1 LHGLLEDESQEVMIS
16 LLGNIDKI
24 IERYANYEAV
34 KSFNSAD
41 HIRVEHPEV
50 PASNFLKG
58 KEPAISVELIGGQK
72 QSQLSVVNKSKIKRA
87 TTTINDTG
95 LSDDWNSS

>member
-1 LHGLLEDESQEVMIS
+1 MIS

-50 PASNFLKG
+50 AASNYSKG
-58 KEPAISVELIGGQK
+58 KEPAISVEFIGQK
-72 QSQLSVVNKSKIKRA
+72 QSQLTVVNKSKIKRA
-87 TTTINDTG
+87 TTTINDTA
-95 LSDDWNSS
+95 LSDDWNTS